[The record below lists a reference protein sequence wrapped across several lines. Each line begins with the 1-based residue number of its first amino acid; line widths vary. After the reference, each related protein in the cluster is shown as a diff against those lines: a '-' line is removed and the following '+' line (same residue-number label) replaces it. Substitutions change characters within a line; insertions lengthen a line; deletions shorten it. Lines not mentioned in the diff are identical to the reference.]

1 VTTTTP
7 ALTSAELDAA
17 RTLLARMGITAA
29 DLLDVRPPAPTF
41 AEYIPVIRERVTSAS
56 TLRTYNTHWK
66 RLEREWG
73 TRRIDAPTI
82 ADIAEMRNTARR
94 NAKQDR
100 NARDGRGAAEAMIA
114 ALRFLYKDAA
124 EIDGFLRPG
133 DNPAKRVAKP
143 RRVPSTRRGLPL
155 EQLAEIAQVA
165 ATTGNDPDLDTL
177 LIRLHAETACRR
189 GGALGLRLDDL
200 DPQQCVIYLVEK
212 GKIPRWQP
220 VSPTLMAN
228 LLHHARERGV
238 QPGEQLLRYR
248 NGKPITRRRYDGLW
262 TRIGLELPW
271 VEKHQISIHWLRHT
285 TLKWVERNFGFAV
298 ARAYAGHAEGKS
310 DGSTVIYTRAGIE
323 EVALALATLTGE
335 PHPLALAA

>member
-1 VTTTTP
+1 MTTATP
-7 ALTSAELDAA
+7 AITSAELDAA
-17 RTLLARMGITAA
+17 RTLLSRMGITAA

-41 AEYIPVIRERVTSAS
+41 AEYIPVVRERVTSPS

-66 RLEREWG
+66 YLEREWG
-73 TRRIDAPTI
+73 SRRIDEPTP
-82 ADIAEMRNTARR
+82 ADIAEMRDSARR

-100 NARDGRGAAEAMIA
+100 NARDGRGAAEAMIS
-114 ALRFLYKDAA
+114 ALRFLYKHA
-124 EIDGFLRPG
+124 ESDGFLRPG

-143 RRVPSTRRGLPL
+143 RRIPSTRRGLPL
-155 EQLAEIAQVA
+155 EQLAEIARVA

-177 LIRLHAETACRR
+177 LLRLHAETACRR
-189 GGALGLRLDDL
+189 GGALGLRLEDL
-200 DPQQCVIYLVEK
+200 DPQQSLIYLVEK

-228 LLHHARERGV
+228 LLHHARERGT

-248 NGKPITRRRYDGLW
+248 NGKPLTRRRYDGLW
-262 TRIGLELPW
+262 TRIGYELPW
-271 VEKHQISIHWLRHT
+271 VEKQQISIHWLRHT

-310 DGSTVIYTRAGIE
+310 EGSTVIYTRASLE
-323 EVALALATLTGE
+323 EIALALATLTGE
-335 PHPLALAA
+335 PHPLAAVA

>member
-1 VTTTTP
+1 MTTATP
-7 ALTSAELDAA
+7 AITAAELDAA

-41 AEYIPVIRERVTSAS
+41 AEYIPAIRERVSSQS

-66 RLEREWG
+66 YLEREWG
-73 TRRIDAPTI
+73 PRRIDEPTI
-82 ADIAEMRNTARR
+82 TEITEMRDAARR

-100 NARDGRGAAEAMIA
+100 NARDGRGAAEAMIG
-114 ALRFLYKDAA
+114 ALRFLYRHA
-124 EIDGFLRPG
+124 ESDGFLRPG

-143 RRVPSTRRGLPL
+143 RRIPSTRRGLPL

-165 ATTGNDPDLDTL
+165 ATTGNDPDLDTVL
-177 LIRLHAETACRR
+177 LRLHAETACRR

-200 DPQQCVIYLVEK
+200 DPQQCLIHLVEK

-220 VSPTLMAN
+220 ISPTLMAN
-228 LLHHARERGV
+228 LLHHARKRGA

-271 VEKHQISIHWLRHT
+271 VEKQQISTHWLRHT

-310 DGSTVIYTRAGIE
+310 EGSTVIYTRASLE
-323 EVALALATLTGE
+323 EVALALAILTGE
-335 PHPLALAA
+335 PHPLAAAA